1 MATITITEE
10 QLRLIQD
17 ALDMYSRIGIGQMW
31 VIKDHP
37 TFEEILRKKSTF
49 DGKVDYNIY
58 HDIRKRAD
66 KYFTLGRD
74 TLLIDSTHG
83 QHGSFGIYNKEV
95 DESSRIAY
103 DLIQVIRHEF
113 WKANPDRSE
122 HVVMSSIHLSTK
134 DSNKIKV
141 EL

>member
-1 MATITITEE
+1 MATITLTEE
-10 QLRLIQD
+10 QLRLVQE
-17 ALDMYSRIGIGQMW
+17 ALDMYSRIGIGQLW

-49 DGKVDYNIY
+49 DGKVEYSLY
-58 HDIRKRAD
+58 HDMRERAD
-66 KYFTLGRD
+66 KYFALGRD
-74 TLLIDSTHG
+74 TLLINSTLG

-95 DESSRIAY
+95 DETCRVAY
-103 DLIQVIRHEF
+103 DLVQIIRHEF

-122 HVVMSSIHLSTK
+122 HVVMSSVHLSTK
-134 DSNKIKV
+134 DSNQIKV